1 MAISNKTTIT
11 EKVSKAPK
19 LSGIVS
25 SIATE
30 KTITVSV
37 DTLKT
42 HPKYGKK
49 YRSTKKY
56 LVHAPEGGFK
66 VGDAVMFREC
76 RPVSRRKRH
85 EVIVSEGK

>member
-1 MAISNKTTIT
+1 MATLNKTTERKI
-11 EKVSKAPK
+11 SKAPK

-25 SIATE
+25 SVATE
-30 KTITVSV
+30 KTITVKV

-56 LVHAPEGGFK
+56 LVHASENGYK
-66 VGDAVMFREC
+66 VGDAVIFREC
-76 RPVSRRKRH
+76 APISRRKRH
-85 EVIVSEGK
+85 EVIISEEQ

>member
-1 MAISNKTTIT
+1 METSTHTTE
-11 EKVSKAPK
+11 EKISKAPK

-25 SIATE
+25 NASVE
-30 KTITVSV
+30 KMITVKV

-42 HPKYGKK
+42 HSKYGKK

-56 LVHAPEGGFK
+56 LVHAPEGGYK

-76 RPVSRRKRH
+76 PPISRRKRH
-85 EVIVSEGK
+85 EVIVSDAQ

>member
-1 MAISNKTTIT
+1 MEISKHTT
-11 EKVSKAPK
+11 EVPASKAPK

-25 SIATE
+25 STATE
-30 KTITVSV
+30 KTITVAV

-66 VGDAVMFREC
+66 VGDAVVFREC
-76 RPVSRRKRH
+76 RPISRKKRH
-85 EVIVSEGK
+85 EVIVLEQ